1 MKTMHRVRPRR
12 GMQLHPTPLSLPRG
26 ETVVMRRR
34 TFMKAVMLGSSALA
48 LAACRKD
55 PPQPSQPLP
64 PGVYIP
70 SVNEGETL
78 FGYLERTRGGFDP
91 IRYRQLIGAANEYKE
106 GDEAASLAAA
116 DATSRAN
123 ARLLLTNTRIGDL
136 RAHPLF
142 EDGLFTLIEQG
153 VDASAADTVKG
164 WTMGE
169 LKRFLLDK
177 SEAEVKAVM
186 PGLSSD
192 IIGCIVKLMSNA
204 ELIAVGSKLFNPLP
218 GSRIGSKG
226 YLGARIQPNSP
237 TDHPDDI
244 RWQVFN
250 GWAFAVG
257 DVLLGTNPVS
267 SEVASVRTVENTLK
281 DVLETFG
288 IADVMPHCVL
298 SHIDIQAEVEK
309 LEPGSTALWFQSLG
323 GTEGANQTFDVTI
336 PKMLEHAAQ
345 RTGKYGLY
353 FETGQGADGTNGHGN
368 GFDMVVHESRKYGF
382 ARVLKEHVAQAQ
394 LGAGRPSA
402 PWVHLNDVA
411 GFIGPEVFRTREQL
425 VRCCL
430 EDIVMGK
437 LHGLTLGLDVCSTL
451 HMEVNLDD
459 LDWCLEQIMPANPA
473 YLMALPT
480 KNDPMLSYLTTAFQD
495 HVRLREK
502 FGYKVDDRMW
512 AFFIELG
519 ILDAQGRPTA
529 HFGDPSW
536 VYLQYQRRKG
546 DTRSDEELLAEAR
559 AKMAEVRQRGVWL
572 AEGHGVNTW
581 DLNPTLD
588 QEIRYLYDDA
598 KKSIHAELPATFVSM
613 MPGAVSVAT
622 GSKDRE
628 DYILHPP
635 TGEQLSD
642 KALESL
648 RVLKEAHAGQYDVQL
663 VISDGLNAYALTDEG
678 HLTPYLER
686 VRSELEAAGYKV
698 APQPIVVSSG
708 RVRAGYHIGEV
719 LFGSLPDKDSHRA
732 VLHIIGERPGSGH
745 HAYSVYITAPKVSTW
760 AQAGEVD
767 HDITRVVSG
776 IADTALSPST
786 AAVDTV
792 RILERL
798 ISS

>member
-1 MKTMHRVRPRR
+1 
-12 GMQLHPTPLSLPRG
+12 
-26 ETVVMRRR
+26 MRRR
-34 TFMKAVMLGSSALA
+34 TFMKSVMLGGSALA
-48 LAACRKD
+48 LASCREDVK
-55 PPQPSQPLP
+55 PPAPPP
-64 PGVYIP
+64 PGVYVP
-70 SVNEGETL
+70 SVKEGESL
-78 FGYLERTRGGFDP
+78 FQYLDRTRGGFDP
-91 IRYRQLIGAANEYKE
+91 TLYNQLIGAANEYKE
-106 GDEAASLAAA
+106 GDEAAHLAAA
-116 DATSRAN
+116 DDTSRAN
-123 ARLLLTNTRIGDL
+123 ARLLLSNTRIGDL

-153 VDASAADTVKG
+153 VDTSAADSVKD
-164 WTMGE
+164 WTLGE
-169 LKRFLLDK
+169 LERFLLDR
-177 SEAEVKAVM
+177 SEAEIKSVM
-186 PGLSSD
+186 SGLSSD
-192 IIGCIVKLMSNA
+192 IIGCIVKLMSNE
-204 ELIAVGSKLFNPLP
+204 ELIAVGSKVFNPLP

-237 TDHPDDI
+237 TDHPEDI

-257 DVLLGTNPVS
+257 DVVLGTNPVS
-267 SEVASVRTVENTLK
+267 SEVESVRTVENTLR

-323 GTEGANQTFDVTI
+323 GTEGANQTFDVTL
-336 PKMLEHAAQ
+336 PKMLGHAAA
-345 RTGKYGLY
+345 RTGRYGLY

-382 ARVLKEHVAQAQ
+382 ARVLQQRVAQAQ
-394 LGAGRPSA
+394 LGAGRAAA

-495 HVRLREK
+495 HVRIRER

-512 AFFIELG
+512 AFFQELG
-519 ILDAQGRPTA
+519 ILDARGAPTA
-529 HFGDPSW
+529 HFGDPTW

-546 DTRSDEELLAEAR
+546 DTRPDEELLTEAR
-559 AKMAEVRQRGVWL
+559 RQMAQVRQRGVWL
-572 AEGHGVNTW
+572 AEGHGTHRW
-581 DLNPTLD
+581 DLNPDLD
-588 QEIRYLYDDA
+588 REIRYLYDDA
-598 KKSIHAELPATFVSM
+598 KKSIHAELPDTFASTLSS
-613 MPGAVSVAT
+613 GAVSVVT

-635 TGEQLSD
+635 TGEQLTD
-642 KALESL
+642 EAVESL
-648 RVLKEAHAGQYDVQL
+648 RRLRDTHAGQYDVQL

-678 HLTPYLER
+678 HLAPYLER
-686 VRSELEAAGYKV
+686 VRTELAAAGYEV
-698 APQPIVVSSG
+698 APQPIVVRSG

-719 LFGSLPDKDSHRA
+719 LYGSLPDTDSHRA
-732 VLHIIGERPGSGH
+732 ILHIIGERPGSGH
-745 HAYSVYITAPKVSTW
+745 RAYSVYITAPRVSTW
-760 AQAGEVD
+760 SREGEVD

-798 ISS
+798 TAT

>member
-12 GMQLHPTPLSLPRG
+12 GTQRNPTPPSPRWDP
-26 ETVVMRRR
+26 VVMRRR
-34 TFMKAVMLGSSALA
+34 TFMKSVMLGGSALA
-48 LAACRKD
+48 LASCREDAK
-55 PPQPSQPLP
+55 PPAPPP
-64 PGVYIP
+64 PGVYVP
-70 SVNEGETL
+70 SVKEGESL
-78 FGYLERTRGGFDP
+78 FQYLDRTRGGFDP
-91 IRYRQLIGAANEYKE
+91 TLYKQLIGAANEYKE
-106 GDEAASLAAA
+106 GDEAAHLAAA
-116 DATSRAN
+116 DDTSRAN
-123 ARLLLTNTRIGDL
+123 ARLLLSNTRIGDL

-153 VDASAADTVKG
+153 VDTSAADSVKD

-169 LKRFLLDK
+169 LERFLLDRSEGEIK
-177 SEAEVKAVM
+177 SIM
-186 PGLSSD
+186 SGLSSD
-192 IIGCIVKLMSNA
+192 IIGCIVKLMSNE
-204 ELIAVGSKLFNPLP
+204 ELIAVGSKVFNPLP

-237 TDHPDDI
+237 TDHPEDI

-267 SEVASVRTVENTLK
+267 SEVESVRTVENALR

-288 IADVMPHCVL
+288 VADVMPHCVL
-298 SHIDIQAEVEK
+298 AHIDIQAEVEK

-323 GTEGANQTFDVTI
+323 GTEGANQTFDVTL
-336 PKMLEHAAQ
+336 PKMLGHAAA
-345 RTGKYGLY
+345 RTGRYGLY

-382 ARVLKEHVAQAQ
+382 ARVLQQRVAQAQ
-394 LGAGRPSA
+394 LGAGRPAA

-495 HVRLREK
+495 HVRIRER

-512 AFFIELG
+512 AFFQELG
-519 ILDAQGRPTA
+519 ILDAHGAPTA
-529 HFGDPSW
+529 HFGDPTW

-546 DTRSDEELLAEAR
+546 DTRPDEELLTEAR
-559 AKMAEVRQRGVWL
+559 KQMAQVRQRGVWL
-572 AEGHGVNTW
+572 AEGHGTHPW
-581 DLNPTLD
+581 DLNPDLD
-588 QEIRYLYDDA
+588 REIRYLYDDA
-598 KKSIHAELPATFVSM
+598 KKSIHAELPDTFTSTLS
-613 MPGAVSVAT
+613 GAVAVVT

-635 TGEQLSD
+635 TGEQLTD
-642 KALESL
+642 EAVESL
-648 RVLKEAHAGQYDVQL
+648 RRLRDTHAGQYDVQL

-678 HLTPYLER
+678 HLAPYLER
-686 VRSELEAAGYKV
+686 VRTELAAAGYEV
-698 APQPIVVSSG
+698 APQPIVVRSG

-719 LFGSLPDKDSHRA
+719 LYGSLPDTDSHRA
-732 VLHIIGERPGSGH
+732 ILHIIGERPGSGH
-745 HAYSVYITAPKVSTW
+745 HAYSVYITAPRVSTW
-760 AQAGEVD
+760 SREGEVD

-798 ISS
+798 TAT

>member
-1 MKTMHRVRPRR
+1 
-12 GMQLHPTPLSLPRG
+12 MQRNPTPPNPRW
-26 ETVVMRRR
+26 EPVVLRRR
-34 TFMKAVMLGSSALA
+34 TFLKSMMLGGSALA
-48 LAACRKD
+48 LTACREA
-55 PPQPSQPLP
+55 PQPPAPPP

-70 SVNEGETL
+70 SVKEGESI
-78 FGYLERTRGGFDP
+78 FGYLERMRSGFDP
-91 IRYRQLIGAANEYKE
+91 TLYRQLIGAANAYKE
-106 GDEAASLAAA
+106 GDEAAHLAAA
-116 DATSRAN
+116 DETSRAN
-123 ARLLLTNTRIGDL
+123 ARLLLSNTRIGHL
-136 RAHPLF
+136 RSRPLF

-153 VDASAADTVKG
+153 VDSAVADTVKD
-164 WTMGE
+164 WTLGE
-169 LKRFLLDK
+169 LKRFLLDR
-177 SEAEVKAVM
+177 SEEEIKALM

-192 IIGCIVKLMSNA
+192 IIGCIVKLMSNE
-204 ELIAVGSKLFNPLP
+204 ELIAVGSKVFNPLP

-237 TDHPDDI
+237 TDHPEDI

-267 SEVASVRTVENTLK
+267 SEVASVRTVENTLR

-336 PKMLEHAAQ
+336 PKMLAHAAA

-382 ARVLKEHVAQAQ
+382 ARVLQERVAQAQ
-394 LGAGRPSA
+394 LGAGRPAA

-495 HVRLREK
+495 HVRIRER

-512 AFFIELG
+512 AFFQELG
-519 ILDAQGRPTA
+519 ILDARGAPTA
-529 HFGDPSW
+529 HFGDPTW

-546 DTRSDEELLAEAR
+546 DTRPDAELLTEAR
-559 AKMAEVRQRGVWL
+559 TQMAEVRKRGVWL
-572 AEGHGVNTW
+572 AEGHGANRW
-581 DLNPTLD
+581 DLNPDLD
-588 QEIRYLYDDA
+588 REIRYLYDDA
-598 KKSIHAELPATFVSM
+598 KKSIHAELPAAFASTL
-613 MPGAVSVAT
+613 PGAISVAT

-635 TGEQLSD
+635 TGEQLTD
-642 KALESL
+642 EAVEALRRL
-648 RVLKEAHAGQYDVQL
+648 RETHAGQYDVQL
-663 VISDGLNAYALTDEG
+663 VISDGLNAWALTDEG
-678 HLTPYLER
+678 HLAPYLER
-686 VRSELEAAGYKV
+686 VRSELTAAGYTV
-698 APQPIVVSSG
+698 APQPIVVRSG

-719 LFGSLPDKDSHRA
+719 LYGALPDSDSHRA
-732 VLHIIGERPGSGH
+732 ILHIIGERPGSGH
-745 HAYSVYITAPKVSTW
+745 HAYSVYITAPTVSTW
-760 AQAGEVD
+760 TREGEVD

-776 IADTALSPST
+776 IADTALSPAT

>member
-12 GMQLHPTPLSLPRG
+12 GAQRNPTLPSPRWDP
-26 ETVVMRRR
+26 VVMRRR
-34 TFMKAVMLGSSALA
+34 TFMKSVMLGGSALA
-48 LAACRKD
+48 LASCREDIK
-55 PPQPSQPLP
+55 PPAPPP
-64 PGVYIP
+64 PGVYVP
-70 SVNEGETL
+70 SVKEGESL
-78 FGYLERTRGGFDP
+78 FQYLDRTRGGFDP
-91 IRYRQLIGAANEYKE
+91 TLYKQLIGAANAYKE
-106 GDEAASLAAA
+106 GDDAAHLAAA
-116 DATSRAN
+116 DDTSRAN
-123 ARLLLTNTRIGDL
+123 ARLLLSNTRIGDL

-153 VDASAADTVKG
+153 VDTSAADSVKD
-164 WTMGE
+164 WTLGE
-169 LKRFLLDK
+169 LERFLLDR
-177 SEAEVKAVM
+177 SEAEIKSVM
-186 PGLSSD
+186 SGLSSD
-192 IIGCIVKLMSNA
+192 IIGCIVKLMSNE
-204 ELIAVGSKLFNPLP
+204 ELIAVGSKVFNPLP

-237 TDHPDDI
+237 TDHPEDI

-267 SEVASVRTVENTLK
+267 SEVESVRTVENALR

-298 SHIDIQAEVEK
+298 AHIDIQAEVEK

-323 GTEGANQTFDVTI
+323 GTEGANQTFDVTL
-336 PKMLEHAAQ
+336 PKMLGHAAA

-382 ARVLKEHVAQAQ
+382 ARVLQQRVAQAQ
-394 LGAGRPSA
+394 LGAGGPAA

-495 HVRLREK
+495 HVRIRER

-512 AFFIELG
+512 AFFQELG
-519 ILDAQGRPTA
+519 ILDAHGAPTT
-529 HFGDPSW
+529 HFGDPTW

-546 DTRSDEELLAEAR
+546 DTRPDEELLTEAR
-559 AKMAEVRQRGVWL
+559 RQMAQVRQRGVWL
-572 AEGHGVNTW
+572 AEGHGTHRW
-581 DLNPTLD
+581 DLNPDLD
-588 QEIRYLYDDA
+588 REIRYLYDDA
-598 KKSIHAELPATFVSM
+598 KKSIHAELPDTFTSTLS
-613 MPGAVSVAT
+613 GAVAVVT

-635 TGEQLSD
+635 TGEQLTD
-642 KALESL
+642 EAVESL
-648 RVLKEAHAGQYDVQL
+648 RRLRDTHAGQYDVQL

-678 HLTPYLER
+678 HLAPYLER
-686 VRSELEAAGYKV
+686 VRTELAAAGYEV
-698 APQPIVVSSG
+698 APQPIVVRSG
-708 RVRAGYHIGEV
+708 RVRAGYHVGEV
-719 LFGSLPDKDSHRA
+719 LYGSLPDTDSHRA
-732 VLHIIGERPGSGH
+732 ILHIIGERPGSGH
-745 HAYSVYITAPKVSTW
+745 HAYSVYITAPRVSTW
-760 AQAGEVD
+760 SREGEVD

-776 IADTALSPST
+776 IADTALTPST

-798 ISS
+798 TAA